1 VIHALGLH
9 AILAGLTWD
18 PQIRGAA
25 IVIVAFLILPGSV
38 YLLLATNMGAR
49 MGFLLAL
56 AGITGWISVMAVIWM
71 VYGIGLKGR
80 DPSWKPREVITGNI
94 RASTIAA
101 VDGFPKGW
109 IHLPDDS
116 PEVADAQA
124 AVDKLV
130 VRPTGAAAAAAAEAG
145 GKASKFAPMFS
156 STADY
161 VRVAGYRKGGDNYLF
176 KARKH
181 KFFLHHSTHYEIVQI
196 QPALAQPDF
205 GGSPPKPVPDTR
217 QPITSIV
224 MVRDLGS
231 IRFPPF
237 TIAVSSMIVF
247 GVVCNALHR
256 RDKEIWAK
264 QAAEA
269 AGEGDKLPE
278 PEPVH
283 A

>member
-1 VIHALGLH
+1 MIHAIGLH
-9 AILAGLTWD
+9 AIVAGLTWD

-25 IVIVAFLILPGSV
+25 IVIAAVMILPGSV

-49 MGFLLAL
+49 IGFLLAL

-80 DPSWKPREVITGNI
+80 DPSWKPREVVTGDI
-94 RASTIAA
+94 SASTVPA
-101 VDGFPKGW
+101 VGGFPKGW

-116 PEVADAQA
+116 PELADAQA

-130 VRPTGAAAAAAAEAG
+130 VKPTGPAAAEASG
-145 GKASKFAPMFS
+145 TSKFAPMFS

-161 VRVAGYRKGGDNYLF
+161 VRVAGYRKGGDNQLF
-176 KARKH
+176 QWRHH
-181 KFFLHHSTHYEIVQI
+181 KFFLRHSTHYEVVQI

-205 GGSPPKPVPDTR
+205 GGSPPKAVADAR
-217 QPITSIV
+217 QPVTSIV

-256 RDKEIWAK
+256 RDKEIWAR

-269 AGEGDKLPE
+269 ADEGEKLPE

-283 A
+283 V

>member
-1 VIHALGLH
+1 MISALGLH
-9 AILAGLTWD
+9 GILAGLTWD

-25 IVIVAFLILPGSV
+25 IVIVAILILPGSV

-49 MGFLLAL
+49 VGFLLAL

-80 DPSWKPREVITGNI
+80 DPSWKPREVITGDI
-94 RASTIAA
+94 HASTVPA
-101 VDGFPKGW
+101 VNGFPKGW
-109 IHLPDDS
+109 IKLPDTS
-116 PEVADAQA
+116 PEIADAQA
-124 AVDKLV
+124 AVDKLIV
-130 VRPTGAAAAAAAEAG
+130 KPTGAAAAAPTSSAN
-145 GKASKFAPMFS
+145 KAFPPIFNL
-156 STADY
+156 TTDY
-161 VRVAGYRKGGDNYLF
+161 VRVAGYRKGGNNYLF

-181 KFFLHHSTHYEIVQI
+181 KFFLHHSAHYDIVQV

-217 QPITSIV
+217 QPVISIV

-237 TIAVSSMIVF
+237 VIALSSMIVF
-247 GVVCNALHR
+247 GVTCNALHR

-269 AGEGDKLPE
+269 AGDGEKLPE